1 MLNLFFQINY
11 RPMKICQD
19 HWKKTYSFPFS
30 FLRKHWK
37 LHLIC
42 IFWIDSDLFWNVS
55 QLLRWS
61 LVKVDKIV
69 LPLSLFIFLY
79 LRMIF
84 KISYKNYNEI
94 NICVVVIQ
102 KTLSTL
108 NDMSFLSMPNW
119 SWSSSRSALIN
130 CNLTLIFKN
139 IKIMT
144 FFFNKKLLQT
154 IWINYKNKGTVK
166 KSQKRSKV
174 HA

>member
-1 MLNLFFQINY
+1 MEIASHLFF
-11 RPMKICQD
+11 C
-19 HWKKTYSFPFS
+19 
-30 FLRKHWK
+30 
-37 LHLIC
+37 
-42 IFWIDSDLFWNVS
+42 IDSDLFWNVS

-61 LVKVDKIV
+61 LVKVGFAFV
-69 LPLSLFIFLY
+69 FIHISIPQN
-79 LRMIF
+79 IF
-84 KISYKNYNEI
+84 KISCKNYNQI
-94 NICVVVIQ
+94 DICDVVIQ

-154 IWINYKNKGTVK
+154 IWINFKNKGTVK
-166 KSQKRSKV
+166 NLCRDQKFMLNSIYKNNHGIV
-174 HA
+174 FVNMKLIQ